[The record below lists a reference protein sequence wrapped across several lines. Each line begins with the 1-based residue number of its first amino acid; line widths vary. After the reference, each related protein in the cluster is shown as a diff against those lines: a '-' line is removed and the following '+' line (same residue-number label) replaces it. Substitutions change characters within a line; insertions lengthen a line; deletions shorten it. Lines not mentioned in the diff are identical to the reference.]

1 MRLLVLNGPNLN
13 LLGLREP
20 EVYGSMGLS
29 ELEEEIRRAAETRGV
44 EVQFFQSNQEGV
56 LIDRLHQARG
66 WADVVLLN
74 AGGLTHTSVSLRD
87 AVVAVGIPVIE
98 IHLSNIHARETFRRR
113 SLLAPVAVGQIGGF
127 GPRRAAETRGV
138 EVQFFQSNQE
148 GVLIDRLHQA
158 RGWAD
163 VVLLNAGGLTHT
175 SVSLR
180 DAVVAV
186 GIPVIEIHLSNIHAR
201 ETFRRRSLLAPVA
214 VGQIGGFGPLSYLLG
229 LEAAIHVVK
238 QQRRE
243 P

>member
-20 EVYGSMGLS
+20 EVYGSMALG

-87 AVVAVGIPVIE
+87 AVVGVGIPVIE

-113 SLLAPVAVGQIGGF
+113 SLLAPVAVGQI
-127 GPRRAAETRGV
+127 
-138 EVQFFQSNQE
+138 S
-148 GVLIDRLHQA
+148 
-158 RGWAD
+158 
-163 VVLLNAGGLTHT
+163 
-175 SVSLR
+175 
-180 DAVVAV
+180 
-186 GIPVIEIHLSNIHAR
+186 
-201 ETFRRRSLLAPVA
+201 
-214 VGQIGGFGPLSYLLG
+214 GFGPLSYLLG

-238 QQRRE
+238 QQKRE

>member
-66 WADVVLLN
+66 WAD
-74 AGGLTHTSVSLRD
+74 A
-87 AVVAVGIPVIE
+87 I
-98 IHLSNIHARETFRRR
+98 
-113 SLLAPVAVGQIGGF
+113 
-127 GPRRAAETRGV
+127 
-138 EVQFFQSNQE
+138 
-148 GVLIDRLHQA
+148 
-158 RGWAD
+158 
-163 VVLLNAGGLTHT
+163 LLNAGGLTHT

>member
-56 LIDRLHQARG
+56 LIDQ
-66 WADVVLLN
+66 
-74 AGGLTHTSVSLRD
+74 
-87 AVVAVGIPVIE
+87 
-98 IHLSNIHARETFRRR
+98 
-113 SLLAPVAVGQIGGF
+113 
-127 GPRRAAETRGV
+127 
-138 EVQFFQSNQE
+138 
-148 GVLIDRLHQA
+148 LHQA

>member
-44 EVQFFQSNQEGV
+44 EVHFFQSNQEGV

-66 WADVVLLN
+66 WAD
-74 AGGLTHTSVSLRD
+74 A
-87 AVVAVGIPVIE
+87 I
-98 IHLSNIHARETFRRR
+98 
-113 SLLAPVAVGQIGGF
+113 
-127 GPRRAAETRGV
+127 
-138 EVQFFQSNQE
+138 
-148 GVLIDRLHQA
+148 
-158 RGWAD
+158 
-163 VVLLNAGGLTHT
+163 LLNAGGLTHT

>member
-127 GPRRAAETRGV
+127 GP
-138 EVQFFQSNQE
+138 
-148 GVLIDRLHQA
+148 
-158 RGWAD
+158 
-163 VVLLNAGGLTHT
+163 
-175 SVSLR
+175 
-180 DAVVAV
+180 
-186 GIPVIEIHLSNIHAR
+186 
-201 ETFRRRSLLAPVA
+201 
-214 VGQIGGFGPLSYLLG
+214 LSYLLG